1 MDADQKREVNAA
13 MQRLDLNQAAL
24 ARQLGIK
31 PQTLSRIMLHI
42 PVINARSAWP
52 AVLDALG
59 LEMTMHQKAEK

>member
-1 MDADQKREVNAA
+1 MY
-13 MQRLDLNQAAL
+13 RLDLNQAAL

-59 LEMTMHQKAEK
+59 LEMIVRQKADA

>member
-1 MDADQKREVNAA
+1 MY
-13 MQRLDLNQAAL
+13 RLDLNQAAL

-31 PQTLSRIMLHI
+31 PQTLSRILLHI

-59 LEMTMHQKAEK
+59 LEMIVRQKADV